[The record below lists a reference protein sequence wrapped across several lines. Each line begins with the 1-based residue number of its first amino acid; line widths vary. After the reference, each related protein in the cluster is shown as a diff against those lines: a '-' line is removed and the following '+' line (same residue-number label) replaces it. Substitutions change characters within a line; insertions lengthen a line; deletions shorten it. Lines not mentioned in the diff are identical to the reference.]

1 VLVIG
6 FLYQY
11 FGVLY
16 LVLPSWATMPR
27 VASTSKAKDGK
38 PEEVA
43 AAKNCE
49 KCEDCGK
56 SVLDHDKGLQ
66 CEACEAW
73 FHASCQGMSEDTY
86 KIVGQSCIH
95 WFCKNC
101 DKAVSKLFK
110 TIANIKVR
118 QDKME
123 QALDKAVE
131 DIKAVKAEIIEMS
144 SFSKELDTKL
154 EIIIEAKL
162 VESVEELKKSKESEP
177 VMVAGLGRDEV
188 LEEIEIEKR
197 RLNLVIMGIKEDNE
211 DDAAVKDLF
220 TVLVGSK
227 GVKAVSSVERI
238 GRAQAG
244 KIRPIRVKMINSD
257 SKLDV
262 LKSCSDLRK
271 HEEYKKVYISPDLTR
286 KQQEAD
292 KSIRDKLK
300 EMRNGGETDI
310 RIKKGKIVKN
320 SNGVEV
326 VVFPPPSH

>member
-1 VLVIG
+1 M
-6 FLYQY
+6 
-11 FGVLY
+11 
-16 LVLPSWATMPR
+16 SR
-27 VASTSKAKDGK
+27 KASTNKSKEGK
-38 PEEVA
+38 PDEIVQIAA
-43 AAKNCE
+43 AAKSGE
-49 KCEDCGK
+49 KCDDCGK
-56 SVLDHDKGLQ
+56 FVLDQDKGLQ

-73 FHASCQGMSEDTY
+73 FHASCQGMNEDTY
-86 KIVGQSCIH
+86 KIVGQTCIH
-95 WFCKNC
+95 WFCKTC

-123 QALDKAVE
+123 QTLDKAVE
-131 DIKAVKAEIIEMS
+131 DIMTVKADIIQMS

-154 EIIIEAKL
+154 ETIIEAKL
-162 VESVEELKKSKESEP
+162 VESVEELKKNKESEP
-177 VMVAGLGRDEV
+177 VLVAGLKRDEV

-197 RLNLVIMGIKEDNE
+197 RLNLVIMGIKEDDE
-211 DDAAVKDLF
+211 DETAVKDLF

-227 GVKAVSSVERI
+227 GVKAVTSVERI
-238 GRAQAG
+238 GRVTAG
-244 KIRPIRVKMINSD
+244 KTRPIRVKMANSD

-262 LKSCSDLRK
+262 LKASSDLRK

-292 KSIRDKLK
+292 KLIRDKLK

-310 RIKKGKIVKN
+310 RIKKGKIIKN

-326 VVFPPPSH
+326 VMFSPLPN

>member
-1 VLVIG
+1 MSRKVLAG
-6 FLYQY
+6 K
-11 FGVLY
+11 
-16 LVLPSWATMPR
+16 T
-27 VASTSKAKDGK
+27 KDGK

-43 AAKNCE
+43 TKSGE
-49 KCEDCGK
+49 KCDDCGK
-56 SVLDHDKGLQ
+56 LVLDQDKGLQ

-73 FHASCQGMSEDTY
+73 FHANCQGMNEDTY
-86 KIVGQSCIH
+86 KIVGQACIH
-95 WFCKNC
+95 WFCKTC
-101 DKAVSKLFK
+101 DKAVSKMFK
-110 TIANIKVR
+110 SIANIKVR

-123 QALDKAVE
+123 QTLDKAVQ
-131 DIKAVKAEIIEMS
+131 DINTVKAEIIQMS
-144 SFSKELDTKL
+144 NLSKELDTKL

-177 VMVAGLGRDEV
+177 IMVAGLKRDEV

-197 RLNLVIMGIKEDNE
+197 RLNLVIMGIKEENE
-211 DDAAVKDLF
+211 DETAVKDLF

-227 GVKAVSSVERI
+227 AVKAVISVERI
-238 GRAQAG
+238 GRTQAG
-244 KIRPIRVKMINSD
+244 KIRPIRVRMINSD

-262 LKSCSDLRK
+262 LKACSDLRK

-292 KSIRDKLK
+292 KLIRDKLK

-320 SNGVEV
+320 SSGVEV
-326 VVFPPPSH
+326 VVFTLPPN